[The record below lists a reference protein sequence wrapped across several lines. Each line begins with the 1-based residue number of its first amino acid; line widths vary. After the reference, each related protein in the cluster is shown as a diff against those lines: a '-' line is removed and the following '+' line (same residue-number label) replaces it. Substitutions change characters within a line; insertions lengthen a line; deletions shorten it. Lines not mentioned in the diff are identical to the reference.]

1 MDSLIIEQAQD
12 TIKRLD
18 VALEEGRYD
27 RQTGRDIEMAKTQ
40 IRELL
45 GWIKLVEL
53 ERDDL
58 DKGYF
63 RLAKENHILKAKLDK
78 PVEDDT
84 LTVTRFD

>member
-12 TIKRLD
+12 MIKRLD
-18 VALEEGRYD
+18 DTLQNGTFD
-27 RQTGRDIEMAKTQ
+27 RQTGKDIDMAKVH
-40 IRELL
+40 IHELI
-45 GWIKLVEL
+45 GWLKLVEL

-58 DKGYF
+58 DKSVI
-63 RLAKENHILKAKLDK
+63 RLAKENHILKSKLDK

>member
-18 VALEEGRYD
+18 KTLDEGTYD
-27 RQTGRDIEMAKTQ
+27 RQTGRDICMAKTQ

-45 GWIKLVEL
+45 GWLKLVEI

>member
-27 RQTGRDIEMAKTQ
+27 RQTGRDIEIAKTQ
-40 IRELL
+40 IRELI

-63 RLAKENHILKAKLDK
+63 RLAKENHILKSKLDK

>member
-40 IRELL
+40 IRELI

>member
-27 RQTGRDIEMAKTQ
+27 RQTGRDIEIAKTQ

-63 RLAKENHILKAKLDK
+63 RLAKENHILKSKLDK

>member
-40 IRELL
+40 IRELI

-63 RLAKENHILKAKLDK
+63 RLAKENHILKSKLDK

>member
-27 RQTGRDIEMAKTQ
+27 RQTGRDIEMAQIQ
-40 IRELL
+40 IRELI